1 MQLPVWGQNTSKPQD
16 KSVDKLIEKG
26 IAAYDSAEYEKAETY
41 FRKALSEDQ
50 LNAVAAYNL
59 GLTET
64 EMEKNLEAA
73 HFFQKAAK
81 LSDQKSLK
89 SQAYYNEGNVWFGKK
104 KYEKA
109 IGAYKNALRNN
120 PGDEEARYNLALAQ
134 QKLKQQQK
142 KNNKQN
148 KKDQQKNKQDK
159 KDQKKN
165 KDQNKDQNKKDQN
178 KKDQNKKDQQK
189 NKDQQKKDQQKQNKS
204 GDKNKKDQDKK
215 GQDKKDQKG
224 DQKDKKNKGDKPEDK
239 KQDKG
244 KGDQKKK
251 DQNKSGD
258 QKDKQNKSGDKKG
271 DQQKQPQQGEG
282 QPQKAKLTPQQV
294 KQILVALKNKEQKT
308 QKKIK
313 AKVLKGKGVKK
324 KQDKDW

>member
-109 IGAYKNALRNN
+109 IEAYKNALRNN
-120 PGDEEARYNLALAQ
+120 PSDEEARYNLALAQ

-165 KDQNKDQNKKDQN
+165 KDQNKDQN